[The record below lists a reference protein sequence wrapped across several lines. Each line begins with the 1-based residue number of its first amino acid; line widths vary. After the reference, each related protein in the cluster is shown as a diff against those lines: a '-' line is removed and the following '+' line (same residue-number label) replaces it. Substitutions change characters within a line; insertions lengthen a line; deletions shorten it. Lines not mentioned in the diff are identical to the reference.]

1 MNHKFLFATLCLF
14 FTYSSKATPITNIK
28 SGSWYDESIWDLG
41 RIPSTSDIVTIDINT
56 TVTVVGA
63 YTSCDGLIV
72 NGFLDVGATNLTI
85 GGRDLQIDERAVR
98 NASCIINGSLR
109 ITGDW
114 SHQFKVYG
122 HVKFNTGSTFEMSAG
137 MIMIDG
143 SAFTEE
149 LSIPANIPLLDVTD
163 ASSFVSTGGLIVM
176 FNPHYHATGLTIKGA
191 KHFYNISF
199 GNNLILSNFACR
211 NTNDFIISETDKPTF
226 SNVRLA
232 YLPNPN
238 RQNLVI
244 LNNVDLSENLELSNG
259 VLIGNGS
266 FKVAGNILIG
276 PDGRIERD
284 MEFNG
289 NGQQNISTFLSNT
302 SAIIKGN
309 LFINNPNRV
318 KTTLDLDIQNGTIN
332 MMQGKFDLSN
342 KTVSVASAPIG
353 ATSATYIVTHNQY
366 SEIGTLVIKNLS
378 GRTLFP
384 IGTETSY
391 LPVTLTA
398 PSGNF
403 SASASPLSIAVG
415 SDNFTINSQWNI
427 NRLTGSS
434 AADVAVQ
441 WNMANESANFSTY
454 RSNSRLNRHD
464 GATWQP
470 LSSGSVSVSNNFVTL
485 MAQNVQNFS
494 PFTVLTQVIVPI
506 TLKSFVAKVELNNAH
521 LTWETATEWNNAGFD
536 IEKSHNGI
544 DFLSIGF
551 VKGNGNSVKIN
562 TYDYLDKN
570 FTQTAYYRLKQLD
583 FDGKYAYSPILS
595 LQKTGEKGDL
605 KIYPN
610 PVSNQSILT
619 IDLSENKEYPSAI
632 AIFNANGQCVYLNK
646 WVNEGIFKIP
656 VKDWSNGLHYIHF
669 TTFEGKTR
677 IYKFVK
683 N

>member
-1 MNHKFLFATLCLF
+1 MNHKFLFASLCLF

-41 RIPSTSDIVTIDINT
+41 RIPSTLDIVTIDINT

-289 NGQQNISTFLSNT
+289 NGQQNISTFLSN
-302 SAIIKGN
+302 
-309 LFINNPNRV
+309 R
-318 KTTLDLDIQNGTIN
+318 
-332 MMQGKFDLSN
+332 
-342 KTVSVASAPIG
+342 
-353 ATSATYIVTHNQY
+353 
-366 SEIGTLVIKNLS
+366 
-378 GRTLFP
+378 
-384 IGTETSY
+384 
-391 LPVTLTA
+391 
-398 PSGNF
+398 
-403 SASASPLSIAVG
+403 
-415 SDNFTINSQWNI
+415 
-427 NRLTGSS
+427 
-434 AADVAVQ
+434 VAV
-441 WNMANESANFSTY
+441 S
-454 RSNSRLNRHD
+454 
-464 GATWQP
+464 
-470 LSSGSVSVSNNFVTL
+470 
-485 MAQNVQNFS
+485 
-494 PFTVLTQVIVPI
+494 
-506 TLKSFVAKVELNNAH
+506 
-521 LTWETATEWNNAGFD
+521 
-536 IEKSHNGI
+536 
-544 DFLSIGF
+544 
-551 VKGNGNSVKIN
+551 
-562 TYDYLDKN
+562 
-570 FTQTAYYRLKQLD
+570 
-583 FDGKYAYSPILS
+583 
-595 LQKTGEKGDL
+595 
-605 KIYPN
+605 
-610 PVSNQSILT
+610 
-619 IDLSENKEYPSAI
+619 
-632 AIFNANGQCVYLNK
+632 
-646 WVNEGIFKIP
+646 
-656 VKDWSNGLHYIHF
+656 
-669 TTFEGKTR
+669 
-677 IYKFVK
+677 
-683 N
+683 